1 MRAIL
6 RDLGRLLTFRLRAEQ
21 FDAFGRGHLI
31 LGLACTWLAGMGRYW
46 DSPRAHLGQQLGLGS
61 LAYVVCLAAL
71 LWLVIKPLAR
81 TPAFGF
87 RSLLTFLTLTSP
99 PALLYAIPVERYVSM
114 EQAIDLNVWFL
125 TIVALWRVALLAF
138 YLRRAVRL
146 DAAACV
152 LAVLLPIS
160 AIIAAL
166 ALLNLEHAAFAI
178 MGGLRD
184 EDRTPG
190 DGAYGIALL
199 LSVIAAPLFALSF
212 LGWLFFACEA
222 LHRWWRDRRTDRA
235 TRH

>member
-6 RDLGRLLTFRLRAEQ
+6 RDLGRLLTFRLSTER

-114 EQAIDLNVWFL
+114 EQAINLNVWFL

-146 DAAACV
+146 EPAACV

-166 ALLNLEHAAFAI
+166 AALNLEHATFEL
-178 MGGLRD
+178 MGGF
-184 EDRTPG
+184 EEANQTPA
-190 DGAYGIALL
+190 DGAYATVWMLGFLALPTFLITAIA
-199 LSVIAAPLFALSF
+199 
-212 LGWLFFACEA
+212 WLFPVGLAV
-222 LHRWWRDRRTDRA
+222 HRWWHDRRTDRA
-235 TRH
+235 MKS